1 MDNSQRAAEI
11 FNKYASEYNEK
22 FKDVSMYHESFDVFC
37 SAIKKQNA
45 EVLELACGPGNITN
59 YLLQKRPDLKI
70 LGTDLAPRMLEL
82 AKEMNPTVQFQL
94 LDSREILELG
104 KSFDAIMCGFC
115 LPYLTKQEAMQLIDD
130 TAKVLNQDGVIYI
143 STMEDDNTKSGLRA
157 GSKGDLI
164 FMNFHEAG
172 YLREALTV
180 NGFEMISL
188 SRKKY
193 PGSDGTETVDL
204 LIVAQKAS
212 SLA

>member
-37 SAIKKQNA
+37 NAIKKQNA

-82 AKEMNPTVQFQL
+82 AQEINPIAKFQL
-94 LDSREILELG
+94 LDSREILKLG

-115 LPYLTKQEAMQLIDD
+115 LPYLTKQEAIQLIDD
-130 TAKVLNQDGVIYI
+130 IAKVLNQDGVIYI

-164 FMNFHEAG
+164 FMNFHEAD
-172 YLREALTV
+172 YLCGALKT
-180 NGFEMISL
+180 NGFEIVSIT
-188 SRKKY
+188 RKQY

-204 LIVAQKAS
+204 LIVAQKAA
-212 SLA
+212 SLT